1 MEPQTGTQRIKAVT
15 LSVIMVIAGIAAIA
29 LLLAYFLLGHWIGG
43 FLHYVY
49 YHYEVIPLLILG
61 LLVIGVVGA
70 YVLVVVCSWFAFK
83 LLYSD

>member
-1 MEPQTGTQRIKAVT
+1 MGPQTGTQRIKAIA
-15 LSVIMVIAGIAAIA
+15 LSVIMVIAGIAAIV
-29 LLLAYFLLGHWIGG
+29 LLLAYFLLGSWIEG

-61 LLVIGVVGA
+61 LLVVGVVCA

-83 LLYSD
+83 LLYSE